1 MTHSFVALIDESGD
15 DGLGKFR
22 EPGQQGGQTSWLVIS
37 ACVYRASRETEV
49 VGWRDSILAKMPE
62 KKSRV
67 LHFENLNHQ
76 QRIVAAQSVGEFP
89 LRVMSVISNKR
100 TIEQGIYT
108 QKNQLYFYLTR
119 YLIERISW
127 FCRDNRPPVG
137 ENGQV
142 KITFS
147 RRGGMSY
154 PDFRDYLLRLKQDAA
169 VKIHWPAIDID
180 GIKAQDHSARAG
192 LQIADIVASS
202 FACGIEPDRY
212 GNCESRY
219 AESLRRVTYRRNRN
233 FLSYGVKLVPRLA
246 EMPPLSVEQ
255 ARFVE
260 LFK

>member
-1 MTHSFVALIDESGD
+1 LIDESGD

-49 VGWRDSILAKMPE
+49 VGWRDSILSKMPE

-76 QRIVAAQSVGEFP
+76 QRIVAAQSVGQFP
-89 LRVMSVISNKR
+89 LRVMNVISNKK
-100 TIEQGIYT
+100 TIQPGTYT
-108 QKNQLYFYLTR
+108 QKNQLYFYLAR
-119 YLIERISW
+119 YLIERVSW
-127 FCRDNRPPVG
+127 FCRDSRHPAG

-154 PDFRDYLLRLKQDAA
+154 PDFRDYLLRLKQDPA
-169 VKIHWPAIDID
+169 VQVHWPVIDID
-180 GIKAQDHSARAG
+180 GIKAQDHSVRAG
-192 LQIADIVASS
+192 LQVADIVASS

-233 FLSYGVKLVPRLA
+233 FLSYGVKLVPKLA
-246 EMPPLSVEQ
+246 EMPPLSEEQ
-255 ARFVE
+255 MRFIN

>member
-1 MTHSFVALIDESGD
+1 MTHSFVALIDEPGD

-37 ACVYRASRETEV
+37 ACVYRASRESEV

-62 KKSRV
+62 KKSRM
-67 LHFENLNHQ
+67 LHFEGLNHQ
-76 QRIVAAQSVGEFP
+76 QRIVAAQSVGQLP

-100 TIEQGIYT
+100 TIQPGIYT

-154 PDFRDYLLRLKQDAA
+154 PDFRDYLL
-169 VKIHWPAIDID
+169 
-180 GIKAQDHSARAG
+180 
-192 LQIADIVASS
+192 
-202 FACGIEPDRY
+202 
-212 GNCESRY
+212 
-219 AESLRRVTYRRNRN
+219 
-233 FLSYGVKLVPRLA
+233 
-246 EMPPLSVEQ
+246 
-255 ARFVE
+255 
-260 LFK
+260 